1 MRAPQTRG
9 TQGRP
14 DMSGGTSVDSENV
27 AKIKAIFRTQY
38 RQLAA
43 LFPSDGD
50 TMVNRACAA
59 AVVAARE
66 TITTGKNKG
75 DLKLGKASGE
85 TIAEKVIAAH
95 HLGLEIGDQAY
106 LVPYGDDVQLIIGP
120 RGLVTLMMRSG
131 FVKSIVARSV
141 FAADV
146 DAGLFTYDLGS
157 KPFIRHQKAPDNRR
171 TGNIVAAYAIV
182 ETTTEGQ
189 IIDVLTWEDIEYYR
203 SFSKAGAGGAWDT
216 AYEGMVRK
224 TAIKRIAEF
233 VPRSPM
239 LSAALREDDHGA
251 YEIPEEILQA
261 ARGKIDGSADMKI
274 PSEAEIQKE
283 LTEVRAAQGAT
294 S

>member
-1 MRAPQTRG
+1 
-9 TQGRP
+9 
-14 DMSGGTSVDSENV
+14 MSGAAAGDTETVT
-27 AKIKAIFRTQY
+27 KIKAIFRTQY

-43 LFPSDGD
+43 LFPEGGD

-66 TITTGKNKG
+66 THTTGKSKG
-75 DLKLGKASGE
+75 QLKLGNASAE

-120 RGLVTLMMRSG
+120 RGLVALMMRSG

-141 FAADV
+141 FEADV
-146 DAGLFTYDLGS
+146 EAGLFAYDLGT
-157 KPFIRHQKAPDNRR
+157 KPFITHKKAPVARR
-171 TGNIVAAYAIV
+171 AGNIVAAYAIV
-182 ETTTEGQ
+182 ETVTDGQ

-203 SFSKAGAGGAWDT
+203 SFSKAGSGGAWDT

-251 YEIPEEILQA
+251 YEIPDEIMNA
-261 ARGKIDGSADMKI
+261 ARGKAGASVDVT
-274 PSEAEIQKE
+274 AEVVERFQRPDE
-283 LTEVRAAQGAT
+283 SNGGMV
-294 S
+294 